1 MEFLVPYLNFVAD
14 CIALIGGVILCVGVV
29 VGLYRLGL
37 VEWASF
43 KRKDVEHDRRVLRY
57 HLGYYILL
65 GLEFIVVAD
74 ILRTIIHPGLNE
86 LIILGVV
93 VLIRT
98 VISVTLNWEL
108 SHADKISGT
117 HP

>member
-1 MEFLVPYLNFVAD
+1 MDFLIPYLNWIADGVAVVG
-14 CIALIGGVILCVGVV
+14 ALIILSGVGVS
-29 VGLYRLGL
+29 LYRLGK
-37 VEWASF
+37 VEWAAF
-43 KRKDVEHDRRVLRY
+43 HQTDVEHDRRTLRH

-74 ILRTIIHPGLNE
+74 VLRTIIHPGLNE

-93 VLIRT
+93 VVIRT
-98 VISVTLNWEL
+98 IISVTLNWEL
-108 SHADKISGT
+108 SRVHAIRED